1 MDSLFCCSSIEPFR
15 PRIIDNEG
23 KFKNFTNWARACGT
37 ILVPTIPNSSDY
49 LSVNSGSCFVVQ
61 LVRQV
66 NYGPLESKRFF
77 AKTIGTDA
85 QFSEVTEKDLIAANY
100 QKVNS

>member
-1 MDSLFCCSSIEPFR
+1 M
-15 PRIIDNEG
+15 
-23 KFKNFTNWARACGT
+23 NWARACGMQSRAT
-37 ILVPTIPNSSDY
+37 LENGSEY
-49 LSVNSGSCFVVQ
+49 LSSSSSSSFVVQ

-77 AKTIGTDA
+77 VKTTGAAVD
-85 QFSEVTEKDLIAANY
+85 FSEVTEQDLITANY

>member
-1 MDSLFCCSSIEPFR
+1 MQS
-15 PRIIDNEG
+15 
-23 KFKNFTNWARACGT
+23 RAT
-37 ILVPTIPNSSDY
+37 LENSSEY
-49 LSVNSGSCFVVQ
+49 LSSNGSSCFVVQ

-77 AKTIGTDA
+77 VKTSGAAVD
-85 QFSEVTEKDLIAANY
+85 FSEVTEQDLITANY